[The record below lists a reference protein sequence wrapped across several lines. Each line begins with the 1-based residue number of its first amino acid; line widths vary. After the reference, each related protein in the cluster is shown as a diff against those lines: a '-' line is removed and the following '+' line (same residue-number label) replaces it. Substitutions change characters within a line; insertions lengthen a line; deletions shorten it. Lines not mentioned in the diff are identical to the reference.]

1 MVVTFIVFGLKW
13 QKLACEI
20 HKVLLTALHSSAFGK
35 VRELD
40 RVIENAYGAIP
51 YLLIALR
58 LTGWQN
64 FYTKLDCL
72 IMAFPPIYLDVG

>member
-51 YLLIALR
+51 YCSLLS
-58 LTGWQN
+58 
-64 FYTKLDCL
+64 D
-72 IMAFPPIYLDVG
+72 

>member
-51 YLLIALR
+51 YCSLL
-58 LTGWQN
+58 
-64 FYTKLDCL
+64 
-72 IMAFPPIYLDVG
+72 